1 MTLDWRQPYPSAR
14 SPVFARNV
22 VATSQPL
29 ATMAGIE
36 AMRRGG
42 NAVDAALAAAITLT
56 VVEPCNNGIGSDAF
70 AIVHHAGKLHGLNAS
85 GRSPA
90 AWSPERFT
98 GREEMPIHG
107 WDSVSVPG
115 AVSAWVALSERF
127 GRLDFASLFES
138 AVHYARDGFA
148 LAPITGG
155 IWARVADNLG
165 QFQGFRDTF
174 LPNGVPKIGSTV
186 KLPDH
191 ARSLEAI
198 AASRGKAFYQGEL
211 AQAMVADCEAHGGVM
226 SMEDLA
232 NHSADWVTPISHTLG
247 KARLHEIPPSGQ
259 GLMALIALAVAEQVG
274 IEQHAL
280 DSADSIHLQIEAT
293 RTAYAEI
300 ERNLADLDH
309 MQVSPADLLDP
320 AWIFHKANEVSLTQ
334 ANPQPTTLGAA
345 PDTVYL
351 TAASEDDTMIS
362 LIQSNYM
369 GFGSGVVVPGTG
381 ISLQNRAHGFT
392 LEPGH
397 PNEVDGSKRP
407 YHTIIPGFVTR
418 ADDSATPIM
427 SFGVMGGHMQA
438 QGHLQ
443 MMIRVCVH
451 GQNPQAASDAPR
463 WYLHE
468 NGQVSLEPGFDRK
481 VAAELERRGH
491 QLIVNEPVPLFGGAQ
506 LIYRLDESYCAGSD
520 SRKEGHAAGF

>member
-29 ATMAGIE
+29 ATMAGID

-70 AIVHHAGKLHGLNAS
+70 AIIHHDGELHGLNAS

-90 AWSPERFT
+90 AWNPERFS
-98 GREEMPIHG
+98 GREQMPLHG
-107 WDSVSVPG
+107 WDSVTVPG
-115 AVSAWVALSERF
+115 AVSAWVRLSERF
-127 GRLDFASLFES
+127 GRLEFSELFTS
-138 AVHYARDGFA
+138 AIGYARDGYQ

-155 IWARVADNLG
+155 IWARVADRLG
-165 QFQGFRDTF
+165 QFEGFRQTF
-174 LPNGVPKIGSTV
+174 LPDGVPGIGTTV
-186 KLPDH
+186 RLPDH

-198 AASRGKAFYQGEL
+198 AASAGESFYRGEL
-211 AQAMVADCEAHGGVM
+211 AEAMVADSNAHGGAM
-226 SMEDLA
+226 TMADLA
-232 NHSADWVTPISHTLG
+232 AHEADWVTPISHSLG
-247 KARLHEIPPSGQ
+247 DARLHEIPPSGQ
-259 GLMALIALAVAEQVG
+259 GLMALIALAVAEQAG
-274 IEQHAL
+274 IGQHAL
-280 DSADSIHLQIEAT
+280 DSADSVHLQIEAT
-293 RTAYAEI
+293 RAGYAEI
-300 ERNLADLDH
+300 ERHLADLDH
-309 MQVSPADLLDP
+309 MRVTPAELLDP
-320 AWIFHKANEVSLTQ
+320 AWIGTKAASISMQ
-334 ANPQPTTLGAA
+334 GANPQPTALGASA
-345 PDTVYL
+345 DTVYL
-351 TAASEDDTMIS
+351 TAASDDGTMIS

-381 ISLQNRAHGFT
+381 ISLQNRGHGFT

-397 PNEVDGSKRP
+397 PNEVGGGKRP

-418 ADDSATPIM
+418 EGTAQPLM

-443 MMIRVCVH
+443 MMVRVCLH

-468 NGQVSLEPGFDRK
+468 SGQVSLEPGFDQS
-481 VAAELERRGH
+481 VAAELARRGH
-491 QLIVNEPVPLFGGAQ
+491 ELVVDEQVPLFGGAQ
-506 LIYRLDESYCAGSD
+506 LIYRLEDGYCAASD